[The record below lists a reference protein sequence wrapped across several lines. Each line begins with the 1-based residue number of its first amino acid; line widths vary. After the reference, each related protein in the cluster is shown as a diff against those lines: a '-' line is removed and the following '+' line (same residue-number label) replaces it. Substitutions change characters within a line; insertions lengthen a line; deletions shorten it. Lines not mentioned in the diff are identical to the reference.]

1 MEAAGVGQSARR
13 QTLEVNG
20 VVLAG
25 GKSSRMRREKA
36 FLPSEGA
43 GFKTLL
49 SRQVELLQEIGVR
62 EVLVSLRRGMIS
74 PDPGLRVVHD
84 AAEGLGPLSGIVAA
98 MRLAPERHLLVLAV
112 DLGRIDA
119 QFLRSVI
126 ARSSDSSGAAPRASG
141 RWEPLCAVYP
151 PHALASAEAVLAS
164 PTRSPS
170 ALVAQLAG
178 EGVMNGYLVPA
189 GERDRLRSWNL
200 PEDLPASVR
209 YRSGQLP

>member
-1 MEAAGVGQSARR
+1 MEITGVRHSERWQP
-13 QTLEVNG
+13 LEIKG

-36 FLPSEGA
+36 FLPSEGT

-49 SRQVELLQEIGVR
+49 SRQVELLKEIGLS

-74 PDPGLRVVHD
+74 PDPGLKVIHD
-84 AAEGLGPLSGIVAA
+84 ATEGLGPLSGIVAA
-98 MRLAPERHLLVLAV
+98 MRLAPEHHLLVLAV
-112 DLGRIDA
+112 DLGCIDA
-119 QFLRSVI
+119 HFLRSVI
-126 ARSSDSSGAAPRASG
+126 ARSSDSMGAAPRVLG

-151 PHALASAEAVLAS
+151 PHALPSAEAVLAS

-170 ALVAQLAG
+170 ALIARLAT
-178 EGVMNGYLVPA
+178 EGVMKGYLVPT

-200 PEDLPASVR
+200 PEDLPANVR
-209 YRSGQLP
+209 YRLEQVP

>member
-1 MEAAGVGQSARR
+1 METARVR
-13 QTLEVNG
+13 ARARLQTLEMNG

-36 FLPSEGA
+36 FLPAEGT

-49 SRQVELLQEIGVR
+49 TRQVELLQEIGLS

-84 AAEGLGPLSGIVAA
+84 PTEGLGPLSGIVSA
-98 MRLAPERHLLVLAV
+98 MLLAPERHLLVLAV

-126 ARSSDSSGAAPRASG
+126 ARSSDSSGAAPRALG

-151 PHALASAEAVLAS
+151 PHALASAEEVLAS

-170 ALVAQLAG
+170 ALVAQLAR
-178 EGVMNGYLVPA
+178 EGVMNGYLVPT

-200 PEDLPASVR
+200 PEDLPAGVR
-209 YRSGQLP
+209 YPSGQLP